1 MKKLSALIAGA
12 LALAITVPAFAGE
25 GHNCTAGTQECLDQ
39 MAAKMAKK
47 GYMGL
52 EFDKT
57 DDGQYAVK
65 KVLDGAPAATAGFKP
80 GDVILVVN
88 GAKWSDEDAMKK
100 LDWSVGSQMAVK
112 IQRKSEKKVLNVT
125 LSKMPDE
132 VIARYVGAHLLEG
145 HVAMA
150 TASKDAHKH

>member
-12 LALAITVPAFAGE
+12 LTLAITVPAFAG
-25 GHNCTAGTQECLDQ
+25 GDHGCTADTQTCLDQ

-52 EFDKT
+52 EFDKS
-57 DDGQYAVK
+57 DDGQYMVK
-65 KVLDGAPAATAGFKP
+65 QVLEGTPAAAAGFKP

-88 GAKWSDEDAMKK
+88 GAKWSDEAAMKK

-112 IQRKSEKKVLNVT
+112 VRRGDEKKVMNIT
-125 LSKMPDE
+125 LARMPDE
-132 VIARYVGAHLLEG
+132 AIARYIGAHMMES
-145 HVAMA
+145 HVAVA
-150 TASKDAHKH
+150 TAGNR

>member
-12 LALAITVPAFAGE
+12 LALALTVPAFAGE
-25 GHNCTAGTQECLDQ
+25 GHGCTADTQTCLDQ
-39 MAAKMAKK
+39 MAAKMSKK

-52 EFDKT
+52 EFDKGT
-57 DDGQYAVK
+57 DGQYMVK
-65 KVLDGAPAATAGFKP
+65 KVMDGTPAASAGFRP

-112 IQRKSEKKVLNVT
+112 VLRGSEKKTMNIT
-125 LSKMPDE
+125 LARMPDD
-132 VIARYVGAHLLEG
+132 VIARYVGAHMIDS
-145 HVAMA
+145 HVAVA
-150 TASKDAHKH
+150 TASDQGRKQ